1 MKILKFAPANAMMV
15 LTDLIVKIKS
25 LQNGEKIA
33 KATSIVIKKVKNA
46 MTSENN
52 VCATY
57 KLVTFLMNSKQ
68 NYPTGNVW
76 VL

>member
-1 MKILKFAPANAMMV
+1 MKILKFAPANALMV
-15 LTDLIVKIKS
+15 STDLIVKTKS

-33 KATSIVIKKVKNA
+33 EATSIVINRVKNA
-46 MTSENN
+46 MMSENN
-52 VCATY
+52 VCATQ